1 MPTTETESLKMQER
15 NGKRFVSLVNQPI
28 FVPRETRIATLFPES
43 MNSVTMEYVDLDLLL
58 IKARPLSISKQ
69 CMQKAHSI
77 LEKRTL
83 LSKAP
88 TPGVED
94 PHTKRLVE
102 QAIGLMSK
110 DYFDLEWSR
119 SILGSAIECR
129 IDWIRRFSDVLEKD
143 ADGAAW
149 THGTVNSFNI
159 AFAEVATDLLTH
171 FSIARENYRGC
182 RGGNS
187 LERPEFMAAKATI
200 GKW

>member
-1 MPTTETESLKMQER
+1 
-15 NGKRFVSLVNQPI
+15 
-28 FVPRETRIATLFPES
+28 
-43 MNSVTMEYVDLDLLL
+43 MEYVDLDLLL

-88 TPGVED
+88 TSGVED
-94 PHTKRLVE
+94 PYTKRLVE
-102 QAIGLMSK
+102 QAIGLMNK
-110 DYFDLEWSR
+110 DHFGLEWSR

-129 IDWIRRFSDVLEKD
+129 IDWIRRFPDVLEKD

-149 THGTVNSFNI
+149 THGTLNSFNL

-171 FSIARENYRGC
+171 FCITMENYRGC

-187 LERPEFMAAKATI
+187 LGRPESFMATKATI